1 MEYAIQ
7 TKNLVKRYGRR
18 FTALDDI
25 SLNVRKGNVVGY
37 LGPNGAGKT
46 TTIKILTKL
55 IKPTAG
61 HAYINGIDI
70 TRPSPEVLGKVGSL
84 IEIPGMYE
92 FLTPVEMLTYFGRV
106 YRIDKQSLDQ
116 RIKEILSLVK
126 LSDWANKKTSKFSTG
141 MQRRLAIAKAVLHK
155 PDVLLLDE
163 PVLGLDPSG
172 IKDVRELIRQFKNE
186 GMTVFLSSH
195 LLGEVAEVCDS
206 VIFIDKGKII
216 DSKTMKDITNR
227 LASKAIRVEF
237 SSPVSDDD
245 VARIRSVKSVSNID
259 ILDNNTLLIHFE
271 GGLPASH
278 QILRDLAGMNLEIL
292 SYDHDRMGVEDYYL
306 SLFENE
312 SGAKQ

>member
-7 TKNLVKRYGRR
+7 TENLVKRYGRR
-18 FTALDDI
+18 FTALDDV
-25 SLNVRKGNVVGY
+25 SLNIKKGDVVGY

-55 IKPTAG
+55 IKPTTG
-61 HAYINGIDI
+61 QAYINGVDV

-106 YRIDKQSLDQ
+106 YRIDKKDLDL
-116 RIKEILSLVK
+116 RIKEILDLVK
-126 LSDWANKKTSKFSTG
+126 LSDWAHKKTGTFSTG
-141 MQRRLAIAKAVLHK
+141 MQRRLAIAKAVLHH
-155 PDVLLLDE
+155 PEVLLLDE
-163 PVLGLDPSG
+163 PVLGLDPAG
-172 IKDVRELIRQFKNE
+172 IKDIRELIRQSKSE

-206 VIFIDKGKII
+206 VIFIDKGKILE
-216 DSKTMKDITNR
+216 SKDMKDITNR
-227 LASKAIRVEF
+227 LASQAVRVEF
-237 SSPVSDDD
+237 SGPVSNDE
-245 VARIRSVKSVSNID
+245 VASIRSIQSVRNID
-259 ILDNNTLLIHFE
+259 VLDDNTLLIHFE
-271 GGLPASH
+271 GGLPVSY

-312 SGAKQ
+312 RGEKQ